1 MSKNTA
7 YTQKEVGYHVKG
19 LTDILNE
26 TSIEY
31 FSLSRP
37 LICESNLIKRWEQDT
52 APAKCTSC
60 NKCFRFDGTVC
71 IFNR

>member
-31 FSLSRP
+31 FLLSRP
-37 LICESNLIKRWEQDT
+37 LIMC
-52 APAKCTSC
+52 
-60 NKCFRFDGTVC
+60 
-71 IFNR
+71 